1 MNERIGEFLVRI
13 KAITPDQIR
22 EVLDK
27 QKAGDPRRFGDIAIA
42 LGFVRDAAIKSYVDF
57 LQGQLERRK

>member
-13 KAITPDQIR
+13 KAMTPDQVR
-22 EVLDK
+22 EVLEK
-27 QKAGDPRRFGDIAIA
+27 QKAGDPRRFGEIAVG
-42 LGFVRDAAIKSYVDF
+42 LGFVQGAAIKSYVEF